1 MIYSG
6 QININTEGQNE
17 IVDITGEVR
26 KLLSKSGVTDG
37 SLLVFVPGATGAVT
51 TIEYEPGLIRDMPS
65 LMEKMIPE
73 GINYSHNETW
83 GDGNGHS
90 HLRASLIGPSLTI
103 PVIGAEAV
111 MGMWQQIVFLE
122 FDNKSHDRKLVVQ
135 ISGE

>member
-6 QININTEGQNE
+6 QINISTKGQNE

-26 KLLSKSGVTDG
+26 MLLSESGVTDG
-37 SLLVFVPGATGAVT
+37 TLLVFVPGATGAVT
-51 TIEYEPGLIRDMPS
+51 TIEYEPGLIRDLPS
-65 LMEKMIPE
+65 LMENLIPE

-90 HLRASLIGPSLTI
+90 HLRASLIGPSLII
-103 PVIGAEAV
+103 PVIGAEPV
-111 MGMWQQIVFLE
+111 LGTWQQIVFLE
-122 FDNKSHDRKLVVQ
+122 FDNKPHERKLVVQ